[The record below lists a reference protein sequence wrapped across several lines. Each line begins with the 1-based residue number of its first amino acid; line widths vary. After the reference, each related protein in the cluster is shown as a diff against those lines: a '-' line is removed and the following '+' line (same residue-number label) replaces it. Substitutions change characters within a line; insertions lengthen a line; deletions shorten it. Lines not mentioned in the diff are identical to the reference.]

1 MKFIRAPRESFCD
14 KHTTWQPTCLSPNL
28 DAKTGILCIFVNSV
42 HISSKHGLPTLSLN
56 DSMDNSIKTKDDCC
70 TSPTSPRLPVAYPPL
85 FVNFWVFKN
94 KLNLARLKSASKAI
108 TPSGWLQV
116 NKDG

>member
-1 MKFIRAPRESFCD
+1 
-14 KHTTWQPTCLSPNL
+14 LG
-28 DAKTGILCIFVNSV
+28 AKTGFLCIFVSLV
-42 HISSKHGLPTLSLN
+42 YISSKHRLPALSLS
-56 DSMDNSIKTKDDCC
+56 DFMDHSIKTKDDFC
-70 TSPTSPRLPVAYPPL
+70 TSPQVPGSTLVG
-85 FVNFWVFKN
+85 NFLGFLN

>member
-1 MKFIRAPRESFCD
+1 MQK
-14 KHTTWQPTCLSPNL
+14 
-28 DAKTGILCIFVNSV
+28 
-42 HISSKHGLPTLSLN
+42 
-56 DSMDNSIKTKDDCC
+56 
-70 TSPTSPRLPVAYPPL
+70 PL